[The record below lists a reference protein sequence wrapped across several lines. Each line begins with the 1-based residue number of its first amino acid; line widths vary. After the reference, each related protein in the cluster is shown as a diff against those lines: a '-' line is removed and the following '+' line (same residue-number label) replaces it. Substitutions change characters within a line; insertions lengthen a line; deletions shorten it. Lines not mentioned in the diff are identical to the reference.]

1 MDIEYA
7 NSKIA
12 YIINEYVHSE
22 RDRAILLDRYT
33 KQHSYITLSKT
44 YNLSTRHIQTI
55 DYRFRQGVL
64 LKHKDLLL

>member
-33 KQHSYITLSKT
+33 KQHSYITL
-44 YNLSTRHIQTI
+44 R
-55 DYRFRQGVL
+55 
-64 LKHKDLLL
+64 